1 MNQQSGI
8 RIAHSLKENPVAAV
22 REFHAGVVQPQ
33 TAFVIFFCAD
43 TYDRTVLAAEM
54 AAAFSGTPVIGC
66 TSAGEIGPTGYCA
79 RSLVGASFSSADS
92 RAVTARIDDLKHFD
106 TQTGHALVQ
115 HLLLCLE
122 EQADAIDSA
131 NCFAFLLIDG
141 LSIREEFV
149 SRVLQSEL
157 GNIPL
162 LGGSAADD
170 LTFKQT
176 FVYSDGCFHKNSA
189 VLLLCHTRLPFKV
202 LRTQHFVPTEHRM
215 VVTQADDARRI
226 VYEINGL
233 PAALEYARLVGVD
246 AGSLDPLRFAAFPV
260 VVVIDNAYFVR
271 SIQQVN
277 PDNSL
282 TFFCAIEEGM
292 VLRLGK
298 GVDLLENLR
307 QALSNIEKQIGK
319 PQLLLA
325 CDCVLRKLEI
335 FQSGIAESVND
346 LLKQYQVVGFNTY
359 GEEFCGIHVNQTF
372 VAVAIGSCHETTV
385 D

>member
-1 MNQQSGI
+1 MNQQSDI
-8 RIAHSLKENPVAAV
+8 RIAHSLKEDPAAAV
-22 REFHAGVVQPQ
+22 REFYAGVSLPEM
-33 TAFVIFFCAD
+33 AFVIFFCAN
-43 TYDRTVLAAEM
+43 TYDRTVLATEM
-54 AAAFSGTPVIGC
+54 AAAFAGSPVIGC
-66 TSAGEIGPTGYCA
+66 TTAGEIGPTGYCA
-79 RSLVGASFSSADS
+79 QSLVGASFSTADS
-92 RAVTARIDDLKHFD
+92 RAVMAHIGDLKHFD
-106 TQTGHALVQ
+106 AKTGHALIQ
-115 HLLLCLE
+115 HLLLRLE
-122 EQADAIDSA
+122 EQTNEIDSA

-162 LGGSAADD
+162 LGGSAADG
-170 LTFKQT
+170 LNFNQT
-176 FVYSDGCFHKNSA
+176 FVYSEGRFHENSA

-215 VVTQADDARRI
+215 VVTEADDARRI

-271 SIQQVN
+271 SIQQAN

-292 VLRLGK
+292 VLRLAK

-307 QALSNIEKQIGK
+307 LALGDVQKQIGK

-325 CDCVLRKLEI
+325 CDCILRKLEI
-335 FQSGIAESVND
+335 FQSGIVESMNQ
-346 LLKQYQVVGFNTY
+346 LLKQYHVVGFNTY
-359 GEEFCGIHVNQTF
+359 GEEYCGIHVNQTF
-372 VAVAIGSCHETTV
+372 VAIAIGSSHETSV